1 MVIFIDKLRRA
12 TVSRYMIALIAF
24 GTFPLSM
31 ISQNGQPAFWREND
45 HQFPLKRRIALT
57 HFNKRIRLHSVN
69 RLDNGLVEIY
79 AKEGLFLFD
88 GEKLSPS
95 GQPSLQ
101 PVRPL
106 FSVDNSGRKYYV
118 DQNNR
123 LIWKNKTTLESI
135 ALPLEKPT
143 EVIKGI
149 SVGNHIIFS
158 CNDGT
163 ALIYN
168 VLSPAFTRLRIPNAN
183 EIYEIRK
190 DRKDKIWIA
199 TDSGLFVYIKT
210 GNSLSLLRRLDQTN
224 ILPDNLV
231 TAMDYDG
238 LNEMVAGSYE
248 SGIFTVSIDDYSI
261 RRYPISVGKRIDHL
275 KCLSHNKIVYG
286 DTDKGLVLAGLDNN
300 QHYILS
306 SAVEV
311 NSLMSLVLTEE
322 GWIAAFEG
330 DGNVTLVNPVLSTF
344 HPGIKGIQCLQLNKG
359 RIYIGTSH
367 GLYRYAAGHME
378 RIPGAEK
385 LNIVSLY
392 TDPGENLWVGSYGQ
406 GLYRY
411 ADGRLQRFES
421 PILKDQNI
429 MSMAGIDNRVYL
441 ATLSGAYELVLNP
454 DNRYQVG
461 QVLSFHHDESIG
473 AQFIYT
479 VSVDRTG
486 GVWFGS
492 DGKGLWHLE
501 GSILKPYMAHRYGNQ
516 SVQSV
521 LSNGQSLWL
530 NLDGINVE
538 QRQLD
543 ESGRVLLNYPADNIS
558 GFVQVDQDL
567 VCTYSEGKIL
577 LNDGTGRRAL
587 LYEGLFEGNLFSPTL
602 NSACSVGPGI
612 VLIAG
617 DERLV
622 QVTNTELVRRFRP
635 NTVIQSVRF
644 FGSKE
649 EGMRRIFGYNENS
662 IEINFKSIWYNDPS
676 KVSYRYRLKGYEDQ
690 FKTTLDQYVFYTN
703 LPPGSYEFELE
714 SVGEGPSSAS
724 GVVRYQ
730 FSIEK
735 PYYATWWFRIIALLL
750 LTGIIYLVV
759 RIMERT
765 KIRKQKLER
774 EKLEAQV
781 AILKSQINP
790 HFLFNSFNTITALIE
805 ENPDNAH
812 LYIQKL
818 AAFYRAILT
827 IQEEAHSVEEE
838 INLLNDFYFL
848 LQQRFGDNLTLHLDV
863 KDRSGVIP
871 PMTLQILF
879 ENVVNHNIISRN
891 KPMQVKIIQNP
902 DKSILFSNSKQK
914 KNVKTTGTGLGL
926 YNIRNRYR
934 LMFGKELTVHDE
946 DDRFEVILPYV
957 PSGQVDKK

>member
-1 MVIFIDKLRRA
+1 MATCIDEPYRV
-12 TVSRYMIALIAF
+12 TISRYLVVLVVAGMLPFSLA
-24 GTFPLSM
+24 
-31 ISQNGQPAFWREND
+31 SQSIEPAFWKEND
-45 HQFPLKRRIALT
+45 HHFPLKRKIALT
-57 HFNKRIRLHSVN
+57 HFNKRVRLHSVTQ
-69 RLDNGLVEIY
+69 LDNGLLEIY
-79 AKEGLFLFD
+79 TKEGLFLFD
-88 GEKLSPS
+88 GEKLNLA
-95 GQPSLQ
+95 GQPPLQ
-101 PVRPL
+101 SVRPL
-106 FSVDNSGRKYYV
+106 FSVENSGRKYYV

-123 LIWKNKTTLESI
+123 LTWKNKATFESI
-135 ALPLEKPT
+135 ALPLEKT
-143 EVIKGI
+143 VEAVKGI
-149 SVGNHIIFS
+149 SVGSHIIFS
-158 CNDGT
+158 CSDGT
-163 ALIYN
+163 ALVYN

-248 SGIFTVSIDDYSI
+248 SGIFTVGIEDYSI

-275 KCLSHNKIVYG
+275 KCLGRNKIVYG
-286 DTDKGLVLAGLDNN
+286 DTDKGLVLAGLGNN
-300 QHYILS
+300 RHYILS
-306 SAVEV
+306 SVVEA

-344 HPGIKGIQCLQLNKG
+344 DPGIKGIQCLQLNKG

-367 GLYRYAAGHME
+367 GLYSYAADHME
-378 RIPGAEK
+378 RITGAEK
-385 LNIVSLY
+385 LNIVSLH
-392 TDPGENLWVGSYGQ
+392 TDPGENLWIGSYGQ

-411 ADGRLQRFES
+411 ADGRLHRFES
-421 PILKDQNI
+421 PVLKDQNI

-441 ATLSGAYELVLNP
+441 ATLSGAYELVLDPGNK
-454 DNRYQVG
+454 YQVG
-461 QVLSFHHDESIG
+461 EVLSFHQDESIG

-479 VSVDRTG
+479 VSVDSG

-492 DGKGLWHLE
+492 DGKGLWRLD
-501 GSILKPYMAHRYGNQ
+501 GSILKPYMAYKYGNQ

-521 LSNGQSLWL
+521 LSNGRSLWL
-530 NLDGINVE
+530 NLDGIHAE

-543 ESGRVLLNYPADNIS
+543 ETGRVLLNYSADNIS
-558 GFVQVDQDL
+558 GFVQVDQGL

-577 LNDGTGRRAL
+577 LNDDTGRRAL
-587 LYEGLFEGNLFSPTL
+587 LYEGLFEGSLFSPTL
-602 NSACSVGPGI
+602 NSACSAGPGV

-617 DERLV
+617 DDRIV

-649 EGMRRIFGYNENS
+649 EGLRRIFGYNENS
-662 IEINFKSIWYNDPS
+662 IEINFKSIWYNDPAR
-676 KVSYRYRLKGYEDQ
+676 VSYKYRLKGYEDQ
-690 FKTTLDQYVFYTN
+690 FKTTLDKYVFYTN

-714 SVGEGPSSAS
+714 SVGEGPSPGS
-724 GVVRYQ
+724 GIVRYQ

-735 PYYATWWFRIIALLL
+735 PYYATWWFRMTGLLL

-827 IQEEAHSVEEE
+827 IREEAHSVEEE

-848 LQQRFGDNLTLHLDV
+848 LQQRFGDNLTLQLDV
-863 KDRSGVIP
+863 RDRSGVIP

-902 DKSILFSNSKQK
+902 DRSILFSNSKQK

-934 LMFGKELTVHDE
+934 LMFGKELTVNDE